1 MDCLSLVRLRI
12 GGTSFTSKGS
22 TNFFRH
28 VWKNTGLQF
37 FRVNMPPGPWVSKDP
52 RVIVLLDGKSFPVLF
67 DNSKVEKKNV
77 FVGTYMP
84 STSFTGGIRV
94 CSYLDPSEQKHHI
107 FKSLLFS
114 TLASRHKDIIP
125 MFQEGLQGL
134 FSEVEKQVKE
144 TGRGDFNPPS
154 DNLSLEIFF
163 RIFCD
168 DQKPTDTILGSDG
181 PSIIKKWVI
190 FQISPLQSLVERG
203 GLPKFLIPIED
214 LVLHSIGLPSFLVKG
229 NYKKLYEVFSTSGKT
244 FLDKAESEGMKREE
258 AIHQLLFFASFNSS
272 FGVSQWFPA
281 LMYWIASAG
290 EILHRELAREIRS
303 VVKSEGG
310 VTMNAINK
318 MVLTKS
324 VILETFRIEPPV
336 PYQYGRAKS
345 DLVIQSHDA
354 EFKVKKGEMIFGFQP
369 FATNDPKIFSDPDK
383 FKGNRFVG
391 EKGKELMKYVYWS
404 NGKNIDDPTPDD
416 KQCAGKNIVELLS
429 AIMVAEFFLR
439 YDTFTVDYEA
449 GTKKLTIKSLKKAT
463 SSG

>member
-1 MDCLSLVRLRI
+1 MSSLIVPVHDDDSRSSSDLPLREI
-12 GGTSFTSKGS
+12 PGSYGLPIVGAIKDRWDFFYLQGEHKFFQTRMEKYGS
-22 TNFFRH
+22 T
-28 VWKNTGLQF
+28 V

-114 TLASRHKDIIP
+114 TLASRHNDIIP

-134 FSEVEKQVKE
+134 FSEDFLRRPEAHGHH
-144 TGRGDFNPPS
+144 TGVRWAEHNQEVGDIP
-154 DNLSLEIFF
+154 DI
-163 RIFCD
+163 
-168 DQKPTDTILGSDG
+168 T
-181 PSIIKKWVI
+181 PSII
-190 FQISPLQSLVERG
+190 
-203 GLPKFLIPIED
+203 
-214 LVLHSIGLPSFLVKG
+214 VKG

-404 NGKNIDDPTPDD
+404 NGKNINDPTPDD

-439 YDTFTVDYEA
+439 YDTFTVEYEA